1 MTGTRAG
8 EVVGLMRVPKPTQ
21 TNGAGFGG
29 YRALPWASV
38 GGESEESPFP
48 SPG

>member
-1 MTGTRAG
+1 MFG
-8 EVVGLMRVPKPTQ
+8 VGRLMRVPKPTQ